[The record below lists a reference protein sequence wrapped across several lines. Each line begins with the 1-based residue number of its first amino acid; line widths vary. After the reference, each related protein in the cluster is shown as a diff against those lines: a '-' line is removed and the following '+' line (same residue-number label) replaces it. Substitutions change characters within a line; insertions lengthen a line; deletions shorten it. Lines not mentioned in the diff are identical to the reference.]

1 MKRLRW
7 IAIVSTTI
15 TALLLFV
22 GANTGLA
29 LPPVAPNGVRPPCFP
44 VFELPLTDYSFELPL
59 WMWAVFPFVF
69 VLSVL
74 VAATSWVMVLF
85 RWRALTRLAE
95 KHRPEVNS

>member
-29 LPPVAPNGVRPPCFP
+29 LPPVAPNGVRPL
-44 VFELPLTDYSFELPL
+44 VFRCLNFHSLT
-59 WMWAVFPFVF
+59 
-69 VLSVL
+69 
-74 VAATSWVMVLF
+74 
-85 RWRALTRLAE
+85 TRLSCRFGCGRFFLLCSFSLFSWQPQVGLWFFSGGE
-95 KHRPEVNS
+95 P